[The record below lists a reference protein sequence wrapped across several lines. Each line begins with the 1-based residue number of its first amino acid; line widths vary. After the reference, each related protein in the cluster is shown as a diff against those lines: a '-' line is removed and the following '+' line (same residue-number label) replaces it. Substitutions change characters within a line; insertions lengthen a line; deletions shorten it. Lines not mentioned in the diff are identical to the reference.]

1 MDCLNRNKGVWEQG
15 NKEQGT
21 RNKEQGTR
29 EFWEQ
34 GNKEQGTR
42 EFWEQGNKE
51 QGKREFWEQRIE
63 GSEFKV
69 DFNSLPIHGQVGGR
83 GTRDKKKNN
92 HK

>member
-1 MDCLNRNKGVWEQG
+1 LGTR
-15 NKEQGT
+15 NKEQGSFGNKGT
-21 RNKEQGTR
+21 REQGNKEQGTR

-34 GNKEQGTR
+34 GTREQGTR
-42 EFWEQGNKE
+42 KFWEQGNKE

>member
-15 NKEQGT
+15 NKEQGSFG
-21 RNKEQGTR
+21 NKGTR
-29 EFWEQ
+29 
-34 GNKEQGTR
+34 EQGTR